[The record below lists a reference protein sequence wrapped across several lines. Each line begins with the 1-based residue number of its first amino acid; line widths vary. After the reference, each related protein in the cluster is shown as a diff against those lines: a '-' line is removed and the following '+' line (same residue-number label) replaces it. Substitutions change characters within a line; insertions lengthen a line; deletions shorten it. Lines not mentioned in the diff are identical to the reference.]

1 MKTATMK
8 RVIKL
13 IFNFGA
19 LIYFISLIHVSYAI
33 IVNVANADVLMDVI
47 YYQVEDLGLIAICF
61 IIIATFVNYILER
74 KVENTKRRYEYLWL
88 SLIHLILIT
97 LAIAYFS
104 YNFYRD
110 YQLHPEYF

>member
-19 LIYFISLIHVSYAI
+19 LIYFISFIYVSYAM
-33 IVNVANADVLMDVI
+33 IVRVANDDVLIEVI
-47 YYQVEDLGLIAICF
+47 YFQLEKLGLLATGF
-61 IIIATFVNYILER
+61 IILATFVNYILER
-74 KVENTKRRYEYLWL
+74 KLENKKQGYEYLWL
-88 SLIHLILIT
+88 SLIHLVLIT

-104 YNFYRD
+104 YGFYRD
-110 YQLHPEYF
+110 YKLHPEYF